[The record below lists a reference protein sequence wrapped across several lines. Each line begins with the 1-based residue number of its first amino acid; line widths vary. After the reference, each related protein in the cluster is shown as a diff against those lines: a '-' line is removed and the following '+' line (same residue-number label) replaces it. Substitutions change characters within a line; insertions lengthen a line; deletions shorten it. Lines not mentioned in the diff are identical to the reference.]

1 MEDDR
6 GMTLHHFL
14 NGKTVWQ
21 NGQLDAHT
29 LMHRY
34 SSVDRKTAVAKE
46 GVFSYCFPS
55 VPERAPQRA
64 HTHTQTRM
72 RYVLYIVCVRA
83 CTLTTVNS
91 CATSTSNKCKRWAVG
106 NWVKGERLVCVV
118 RACVYMFGLFG
129 GGLFLREHCNWK
141 STGGCGCSLEDNWV
155 IQGLNFIPCAFYT
168 GSICAAVAFVLR
180 QVLKLNQ
187 SPHFLARGQCGTRGE
202 ERSSERMSW
211 KVHRKNT
218 ETIFCVKKSRR
229 CLQQVV

>member
-64 HTHTQTRM
+64 HTHTHKHACAM
-72 RYVLYIVCVRA
+72 F
-83 CTLTTVNS
+83 CTL
-91 CATSTSNKCKRWAVG
+91 
-106 NWVKGERLVCVV
+106 CV
-118 RACVYMFGLFG
+118 F
-129 GGLFLREHCNWK
+129 E
-141 STGGCGCSLEDNWV
+141 
-155 IQGLNFIPCAFYT
+155 
-168 GSICAAVAFVLR
+168 
-180 QVLKLNQ
+180 
-187 SPHFLARGQCGTRGE
+187 LAR
-202 ERSSERMSW
+202 
-211 KVHRKNT
+211 
-218 ETIFCVKKSRR
+218 
-229 CLQQVV
+229 